1 MKNRGSTWGIV
12 LVLGAF
18 VISGCGTDAAQLT
31 EISPVAQTALPT
43 AVPTGA
49 VPAAPDPRSARDIAL
64 AYIVE
69 HYDGPG
75 PAPDLAWVEEVVTP
89 EGLVGSSTYQYAAG
103 EWVVTVSFPIAA
115 SDATSY
121 QVVAV
126 DQSTAFQW
134 EGSVDAAGQ
143 VMEAPVVLDELEAS
157 FVPENGQPVITAWF
171 GNVVSLP
178 AGAQYD
184 DYLALQPEGAGE
196 IGLTGADEA
205 IEAQIEVLRDK
216 EEPGKYAHF
225 WGTLTCGVPE
235 YGGCQL
241 VVSRMRV
248 GQAISGPEPVE
259 AWEGT
264 IVGNPPG
271 SQFDDYLILAGGF
284 PVGFGIA
291 GYGADGPDPA
301 LAAQLEGLRDT
312 GVRIRVWGQIISGVP
327 DAFGSQIQATRI
339 EVEGPSPVEPAT
351 STVDGWLGTIFK
363 LPPGNQHGGYFERDD
378 GQRFGIGATD
388 DAVMVQ
394 IQETQW
400 TGVQVQ
406 VWGQLHTGV
415 PSVKARHIDVERIKV
430 VSGPSAEARNLSP
443 FASPSVSS
451 ALPSDRGGTYHAF
464 SAIDGLLESS
474 WVEGVTG
481 LGAGEWIVLD
491 FPEAIEV
498 HSIGLDVG
506 FDRDADIF
514 AKNNR
519 IKRATFTFSS
529 GEVVTLDFADVR
541 GMQSVP
547 LVRAPGPNIETTFV
561 KMVIEEVYPGS
572 QYDDTCLAEIEVWGR
587 TRFE

>member
-1 MKNRGSTWGIV
+1 MKNRAPTLGIV

-18 VISGCGTDAAQLT
+18 VIGGCGTAAVQLT
-31 EISPVAQTALPT
+31 EVSPVVQTALPT
-43 AVPTGA
+43 AVPGGT
-49 VPAAPDPRSARDIAL
+49 VPAAPDPRFARDAAL
-64 AYIVE
+64 AYIAE
-69 HYDGPG
+69 RHNG
-75 PAPDLAWVEEVVTP
+75 PAPAPGLAWAEEVVTP
-89 EGLVGSSTYQYAAG
+89 EGLVGSSTSRYAAG
-103 EWVVTVSFPIAA
+103 DWVVTVSFPLTAP
-115 SDATSY
+115 DATTY
-121 QVVAV
+121 QVVAAN
-126 DQSTAFQW
+126 QATAFQW
-134 EGSVDAAGQ
+134 EGSVNAAGQ
-143 VMEAPVVLDELEAS
+143 VMEAPVGLDELEAS
-157 FVPENGQPVITAWF
+157 VVPGDGQPVTAWL

-178 AGAQYD
+178 TGAQYD
-184 DYLALQPEGAGE
+184 DYLALQPEGGGE
-196 IGLTGADEA
+196 VGLTGADEA

-241 VVSRMRV
+241 VVSRMRF

-264 IVGNPPG
+264 IVSNPPG

-301 LAAQLEGLRDT
+301 LAAQLESLRDT

-339 EVEGPSPVEPAT
+339 EVEGPSSVEPA
-351 STVDGWLGTIFK
+351 SSAVDGWLGTIVK

-378 GQRFGIGATD
+378 GQRFGIGGTD
-388 DAVMVQ
+388 DAVRYQ
-394 IQETQW
+394 IQEAQW
-400 TGVQVQ
+400 TGAQVR
-406 VWGQLHTGV
+406 VWGQLYTGV
-415 PSVKARHIDVERIKV
+415 PAVEARHIDVERIEV
-430 VSGPSAEARNLSP
+430 VSGPSVEARNLSP

-481 LGAGEWIVLD
+481 PGVGEWITLD
-491 FPEAIEV
+491 FPEAIEI
-498 HSIGLDVG
+498 HSIGLGVG

-519 IKRATFTFSS
+519 VKRATFIFSS
-529 GEVVTLDFADVR
+529 GEEVTLDFADVR

-547 LVRAPGPNIETTFV
+547 LVRAPGPNIKTTFV
-561 KMVIEEVYPGS
+561 KMVIQEVYPGS
-572 QYDDTCLAEIEVWGR
+572 KYNDTCLAEIEVWGR

>member
-1 MKNRGSTWGIV
+1 MKKRMSTWGIV

-18 VISGCGTDAAQLT
+18 VISGCGTAAVQLT
-31 EISPVAQTALPT
+31 EVSPVAQTAVPT
-43 AVPTGA
+43 AVTA
-49 VPAAPDPRSARDIAL
+49 ETVPAAPDPRFARDAAL

-69 HYDGPG
+69 RSDGP
-75 PAPDLAWVEEVVTP
+75 ALASGLGWVEEVVTS
-89 EGLVGSSTYQYAAG
+89 EELVGSSTSQYTAG
-103 EWVVTVSFPIAA
+103 DWVVTVSFPITAPG
-115 SDATSY
+115 ATIY
-121 QVVAV
+121 QIVAV
-126 DQSTAFQW
+126 NQATTFRW
-134 EGSVDAAGQ
+134 EGSVNAAGQ
-143 VMEAPVVLDELEAS
+143 VTEAPVALDEPEAS
-157 FVPENGQPVITAWF
+157 FIPGDGQPVTAWF
-171 GNVVSLP
+171 GNVVNLP
-178 AGAQYD
+178 ASAQYD
-184 DYLALQPEGAGE
+184 DYLVLQPEGAGE

-205 IEAQIEVLRDK
+205 IEAQIEVLRDR

-241 VVSRMRV
+241 VVSRVRV
-248 GQAISGPEPVE
+248 GQAVSGPEPVT

-271 SQFDDYLILAGGF
+271 SQFDDYFVLAGGF

-291 GYGADGPDPA
+291 GYGADGPDPT

-339 EVEGPSPVEPAT
+339 EAEGPFPVEPAT

-378 GQRFGIGATD
+378 GQRFGTGA
-388 DAVMVQ
+388 
-394 IQETQW
+394 
-400 TGVQVQ
+400 QVQ
-406 VWGQLHTGV
+406 VWGQLHAGV
-415 PSVKARHIDVERIKV
+415 PSVKARHIDVERIEV
-430 VSGPSAEARNLSP
+430 VSGPAVEARNLSP

-474 WVEGVTG
+474 WVEGATG
-481 LGAGEWIVLD
+481 PGAGEWIVLD

-498 HSIGLDVG
+498 HRISLDVG

-519 IKRATFTFSS
+519 IKQATFVFSS

-587 TRFE
+587 TRVSSQ

>member
-1 MKNRGSTWGIV
+1 MKNRGPIWGIV

-18 VISGCGTDAAQLT
+18 VISGCGMDAAQLT
-31 EISPVAQTALPT
+31 EVPPVAQTALLT
-43 AVPTGA
+43 AGTAGA
-49 VPAAPDPRSARDIAL
+49 IPAAPDPRFARDIAL

-69 HYDGPG
+69 RYDGPA
-75 PAPDLAWVEEVVTP
+75 PASSLAWVEEVVTP
-89 EGLVGSSTYQYAAG
+89 EGLAGSSISQYTAG
-103 EWVVTVSFPIAA
+103 DWVVTVSFPITAP
-115 SDATSY
+115 DTTIY
-121 QVVAV
+121 QIVAV
-126 DQSTAFQW
+126 DQATTFRW

-143 VMEAPVVLDELEAS
+143 VTEASAALDELEAS
-157 FVPENGQPVITAWF
+157 FVPGDGQPVTAWF

-178 AGAQYD
+178 TGAQYD

-205 IEAQIEVLRDK
+205 IEAQIEVLRDR

-264 IVGNPPG
+264 VVGNPPG
-271 SQFDDYLILAGGF
+271 SQFDDYFILAGGF

-312 GVRIRVWGQIISGVP
+312 GVRVRVWGQIISGVP

-351 STVDGWLGTIFK
+351 GTVDGWLGTIFK
-363 LPPGNQHGGYFERDD
+363 LPPGNQRGGYFERDD
-378 GQRFGIGATD
+378 GQRFGIGGTD
-388 DAVMVQ
+388 DAVRQQ
-394 IQETQW
+394 IQEAQW
-400 TGVQVQ
+400 AGAQVQ
-406 VWGQLHTGV
+406 VWGQLYTGV
-415 PSVKARHIDVERIKV
+415 PSVEARHIDVERIEV

-464 SAIDGLLESS
+464 SAIDGLIESS
-474 WVEGVTG
+474 WVEGATG
-481 LGAGEWIVLD
+481 PGAGEWIVLD

-519 IKRATFTFSS
+519 IKRATFVFSS

-541 GMQSVP
+541 GIQSVP
-547 LVRAPGPNIETTFV
+547 LVRAPGPNIETSFV